1 LAEIFGVCGMFDDF
15 LGTIK
20 MKNGDT
26 LHVASLSRQSVI
38 DNEAEHLGFDGY
50 FVFQDV
56 DRGAEQGIRIL
67 GKAADYDAGVVLAE
81 LLSAR

>member
-1 LAEIFGVCGMFDDF
+1 MFDDF

-20 MKNGDT
+20 TKSGHT

-50 FVFQDV
+50 FVFQELDC
-56 DRGAEQGIRIL
+56 DNRQGLRIL
-67 GKAADYDAGVVLAE
+67 GKAADYDAGIELAQM
-81 LLSAR
+81 LSA